1 MALGFRCSTDRRGTS
16 GKLVSAERTGR
27 SGFTD
32 QKLYKTD
39 AFLEA
44 HPFGTVPAAFSP
56 DGRTGIFES
65 NSIMRAV
72 ARLGAERFPVYGRN
86 VHESSRVDA
95 FLDASLVFARDSQ
108 IYLLALSDGAAS
120 SDLYGRMKASF
131 SAYLCGI
138 EQALSSQE
146 TFLVGDNE
154 AGRDLALSPI
164 FACFIMS

>member
-1 MALGFRCSTDRRGTS
+1 MLDRSQRYLGKAGRCGTHC
-16 GKLVSAERTGR
+16 RI
-27 SGFTD
+27 GFTD

-44 HPFGTVPAAFSP
+44 HPFGTVPAVFSP

-108 IYLLALSDGAAS
+108 IYLLALSDGLPRATS
-120 SDLYGRMKASF
+120 M
-131 SAYLCGI
+131 
-138 EQALSSQE
+138 
-146 TFLVGDNE
+146 
-154 AGRDLALSPI
+154 AG
-164 FACFIMS
+164 

>member
-1 MALGFRCSTDRRGTS
+1 LGFRCSTDRRGTS
-16 GKLVSAERTGR
+16 GKLVGAERTGR
-27 SGFTD
+27 IGFTD

-44 HPFGTVPAAFSP
+44 LPFGTVPAVFSP

-146 TFLVGDNE
+146 TFLVGDHVTLADICFVAEFCLFHNE
-154 AGRDLALSPI
+154 
-164 FACFIMS
+164 

>member
-1 MALGFRCSTDRRGTS
+1 
-16 GKLVSAERTGR
+16 
-27 SGFTD
+27 
-32 QKLYKTD
+32 
-39 AFLEA
+39 
-44 HPFGTVPAAFSP
+44 
-56 DGRTGIFES
+56 
-65 NSIMRAV
+65 MRAV

-86 VHESSRVDA
+86 VRESSRVDA

-108 IYLLALSDGAAS
+108 IYLLALSNGAAS

-154 AGRDLALSPI
+154 AAAAKIARGSADRSFESSGRRDGE
-164 FACFIMS
+164 

>member
-1 MALGFRCSTDRRGTS
+1 VLLHGC
-16 GKLVSAERTGR
+16 
-27 SGFTD
+27 
-32 QKLYKTD
+32 
-39 AFLEA
+39 
-44 HPFGTVPAAFSP
+44 
-56 DGRTGIFES
+56 
-65 NSIMRAV
+65 
-72 ARLGAERFPVYGRN
+72 FPVYGRN

-146 TFLVGDNE
+146 TFLVGDHVTLADICFVAEFCLFHNE
-154 AGRDLALSPI
+154 
-164 FACFIMS
+164 

>member
-16 GKLVSAERTGR
+16 GKLVGAERTGR
-27 SGFTD
+27 IGFTY

-44 HPFGTVPAAFSP
+44 HPFGTVPAVFSP

-86 VHESSRVDA
+86 KVRAWTRFWMQVSS
-95 FLDASLVFARDSQ
+95 SLVTARS
-108 IYLLALSDGAAS
+108 ISWH
-120 SDLYGRMKASF
+120 
-131 SAYLCGI
+131 
-138 EQALSSQE
+138 
-146 TFLVGDNE
+146 
-154 AGRDLALSPI
+154 
-164 FACFIMS
+164 

>member
-1 MALGFRCSTDRRGTS
+1 
-16 GKLVSAERTGR
+16 
-27 SGFTD
+27 
-32 QKLYKTD
+32 
-39 AFLEA
+39 
-44 HPFGTVPAAFSP
+44 
-56 DGRTGIFES
+56 
-65 NSIMRAV
+65 MRAV

-146 TFLVGDNE
+146 TFLVGDHVTLADTRFVAEFCLFHNE
-154 AGRDLALSPI
+154 
-164 FACFIMS
+164 